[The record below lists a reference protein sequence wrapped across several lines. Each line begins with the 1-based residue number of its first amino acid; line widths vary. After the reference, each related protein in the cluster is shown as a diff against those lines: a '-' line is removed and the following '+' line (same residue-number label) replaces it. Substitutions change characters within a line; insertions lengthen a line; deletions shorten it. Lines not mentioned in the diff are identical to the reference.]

1 MLTAA
6 LSLSST
12 AFVAPTLR
20 TNSMRSPSVVMA
32 EKVEMPTG
40 VLERYMELPVTG
52 KVQAEYIWVDAEG
65 DVRSKCKTVAANK
78 ASLDQLPSWNY
89 DGSSTD
95 QAPGEDS
102 EVIIKP
108 RAIYKDPFR
117 GGDNILV
124 LTDTY
129 TPGGTPLPTNTRAPA
144 EAIFESRPGQDPWFG
159 LEQEYTLFNLDK
171 VTPLGWPEGG
181 FPGPQGPLLT
191 ARAPTARWP
200 RDLGGAL
207 QGVPPRQPRDLGHQR

>member
-40 VLERYMELPVTG
+40 VLERDMELPVTG
-52 KVQAEYIWVDAEG
+52 KVQAEYIWIDAEG
-65 DVRSKCKTVAANK
+65 DVRSKCKTVSSAKAA
-78 ASLDQLPSWNY
+78 LDQLPSWNY

-108 RAIYKDPFR
+108 RAVYKDPFGR
-117 GGDNILV
+117 
-124 LTDTY
+124 
-129 TPGGTPLPTNTRAPA
+129 
-144 EAIFESRPGQDPWFG
+144 
-159 LEQEYTLFNLDK
+159 
-171 VTPLGWPEGG
+171 
-181 FPGPQGPLLT
+181 
-191 ARAPTARWP
+191 
-200 RDLGGAL
+200 
-207 QGVPPRQPRDLGHQR
+207 